1 MPTKSC
7 RWICRICGAS
17 HKTRAAAVKC
27 EEKHVRADKFEITD
41 VKYKASSKDLF
52 PERLVLRLK
61 LPEGGSTAVASYER
75 MVEDGRYVDVL
86 AQDDDS

>member
-1 MPTKSC
+1 MPDRYC
-7 RWICRICGAS
+7 RWLCVICGAS
-17 HKTRAAAVKC
+17 HKTKAAAVKC
-27 EEKHVRADKFEITD
+27 EEKHVRAEKFEITD

-75 MVEDGRYVDVL
+75 MDEDGRYVDVL